1 MACQEYVGSAPAAT
15 GYRFY
20 AYQPLPLS
28 DEYIRQLILDPGQ
41 GDDPLRGTLV
51 TTKLLDAPEFEAIS
65 YVWGANNRDRSI
77 IVGGRQL
84 PITASM
90 EDALLQTRMPEK
102 RRTLWADSICMNQE
116 TMSRRATRSP

>member
-1 MACQEYVGSAPAAT
+1 MASLEHLDSAPTAT

-28 DEYIRQLILDPGQ
+28 DDYIRQLILDPGQ
-41 GDDPLRGTLV
+41 GDDPLCGRLV

-77 IVGGRQL
+77 VIGGRQL

-102 RRTLWADSICMNQE
+102 RRTLAQ
-116 TMSRRATRSP
+116 TRSV